1 MFPRMPDIRWPGI
14 LKFKI
19 SWFVQNVSSTIRINK
34 HISYL
39 SSLVLKAFTLT
50 ETMTWI
56 ESIPLDTKTF
66 LQSASLGRL
75 VNLECLN
82 DLRLLRNN
90 NNNIKITNDK
100 FINVVK
106 LVNFKSLMNSKIK
119 WTNEH
124 IFLWYLFSRRY
135 LKLCWSLEANF
146 RQYYLLYTRD
156 TLD

>member
-1 MFPRMPDIRWPGI
+1 MD
-14 LKFKI
+14 
-19 SWFVQNVSSTIRINK
+19 RI
-34 HISYL
+34 YT
-39 SSLVLKAFTLT
+39 V
-50 ETMTWI
+50 
-56 ESIPLDTKTF
+56 PVDTKTF

-119 WTNEH
+119 
-124 IFLWYLFSRRY
+124 
-135 LKLCWSLEANF
+135 
-146 RQYYLLYTRD
+146 
-156 TLD
+156 